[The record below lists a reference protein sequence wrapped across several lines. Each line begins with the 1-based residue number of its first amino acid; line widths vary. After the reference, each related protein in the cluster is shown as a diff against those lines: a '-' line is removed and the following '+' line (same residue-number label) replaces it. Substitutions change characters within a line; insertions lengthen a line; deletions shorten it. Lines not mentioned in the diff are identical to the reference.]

1 MRAIVLAVLL
11 LASFPLF
18 GETPK
23 YLLGE
28 VTLPQGALAEL
39 PARAEAL
46 GIPSL
51 IYTQTGP
58 QFKGVQDESE
68 LLAADTYLIYDP
80 PYFLLSQQTDSTRVV
95 LRGKETAQLIAG
107 GVSDVLFAPPESFFE
122 LLSAL
127 GLLPQG
133 ETIELVAKEVPLKLP
148 RPPQGS
154 KLDPVLWALVEHPD
168 WIGFARDYALER
180 VGLRVRVVVE
190 KAGELSDQFE
200 PYILSSS
207 DGLAELMVPIPLL
220 PQLGEDPA
228 ARAVRPPYVPH
239 PAEG

>member
-1 MRAIVLAVLL
+1 MCRLTLAILL

-28 VTLPQGALAEL
+28 VTLPQGALGEL

-51 IYTQTGP
+51 IYTQAGP
-58 QFKGVQDESE
+58 QFVGVKDESE
-68 LLAADTYLIYDP
+68 LLAAETYLIYDP
-80 PYFLLSQQTDSTRVV
+80 PYFLLSLQTDSTRAV
-95 LRGKETAQLIAG
+95 LRGSEQAEMITG
-107 GVSDVLFAPPESFFE
+107 GRTDVLVPPPESFFD
-122 LLSAL
+122 LLAAL
-127 GLLPQG
+127 GLLPEGQ
-133 ETIELVAKEVPLKLP
+133 TIELEAKDVPLKLP
-148 RPPQGS
+148 RTPEGS
-154 KLDPVLWALVEHPD
+154 KLDPVLWALVGHPD

-190 KAGELSDQFE
+190 KQGELAASFE
-200 PYILSSS
+200 PYIVSSS
-207 DGLAELMVPIPLL
+207 DGLAELLLPIPLL
-220 PQLGEDPA
+220 SALGEDPA
-228 ARAVRPPYVPH
+228 ARAVRPPYIPH